1 MNYVSLAVKL
11 SVPVPRDAAEA
22 SQTIVP
28 TGGIDGLP
36 FEGHHS
42 EDAFVDPAKRLLADK
57 SCSSASIPRANLWS
71 ET

>member
-28 TGGIDGLP
+28 AGGDRRAP
-36 FEGHHS
+36 FRGPPLRRRIRGPGEAALGGQIV
-42 EDAFVDPAKRLLADK
+42 FKRFNTESKLV
-57 SCSSASIPRANLWS
+57 
-71 ET
+71 E